1 MLKNLIVWL
10 KGIRVHQWSKN
21 LLLFIPLFLAHEM
34 DDPEKLL
41 AALIAFISFSLC
53 ASGGYILNDLLDLK
67 ADQLH
72 PSKKY
77 RPLASGAISFK
88 MGVILIPILLG
99 MGFFLALFYLPLFFV
114 KSLVLYFL
122 VSLLYS
128 VYLKKLLLVDVLV
141 LAGLYT
147 LRIIA
152 GAHATRVLISPWL
165 LAFSMFFFI
174 SLAFVKRFSELALF
188 KEEDK
193 KVANRNYLGS
203 DKTLLASGGTA
214 AGFISVLIFIL
225 YINSG
230 DVVRLYHH
238 PFALWFIAPFLLYWV
253 TRIWFLAHRG
263 KMNDDP
269 IAFAIR
275 DPISYMVGSIIA
287 FLIHRATG

>member
-128 VYLKKLLLVDVLV
+128 V
-141 LAGLYT
+141 
-147 LRIIA
+147 
-152 GAHATRVLISPWL
+152 
-165 LAFSMFFFI
+165 
-174 SLAFVKRFSELALF
+174 
-188 KEEDK
+188 
-193 KVANRNYLGS
+193 
-203 DKTLLASGGTA
+203 
-214 AGFISVLIFIL
+214 
-225 YINSG
+225 
-230 DVVRLYHH
+230 
-238 PFALWFIAPFLLYWV
+238 
-253 TRIWFLAHRG
+253 
-263 KMNDDP
+263 
-269 IAFAIR
+269 
-275 DPISYMVGSIIA
+275 
-287 FLIHRATG
+287 